1 MRAGTRGAFIP
12 RGLERRMA
20 LAPKLNSEA
29 ARHSKD
35 ARKPHRDERALFKF
49 EMRERRDELWPRG
62 RIEQTAHRKILRVA
76 GLRSVKRRGIHKRQF
91 HVSGA
96 WLEAQ
101 WQPKKR

>member
-1 MRAGTRGAFIP
+1 MS
-12 RGLERRMA
+12 MA
-20 LAPKLNSEA
+20 RTWGIYSGGSRKENGPYSKAESQA
-29 ARHSKD
+29 VRQAKD

-49 EMRERRDELWPRG
+49 EMRERRDELRLRG
-62 RIEQTAHRKILRVA
+62 RIEQTACRKILRVA